1 VAKFSCSSIDGT
13 LCELDPLSYED
24 SKKLLCKRVLNENE
38 EMHSELEDVSRKI
51 LEKCGGIPLAII
63 TTASLLASRPN
74 KTKYEW
80 YTVYNSM
87 GSGLHKDKS
96 LENMR
101 GILYLSYSDLP
112 SYLKPCLLYL
122 SMFPEDYEILSGDLV
137 RLWIAEGF
145 IDEKQGSNLYDLGER
160 YFIELVNRSMI
171 HPLYNEDGSPR
182 ACRVHDMILDLIIS
196 LSSQENFV
204 TILEGPCHIS
214 SACNIRRLSLRGSK
228 SNSKEEQM
236 IFPATVNISHV
247 RSVVAFGDAVEW
259 VPPMSR
265 FPVLRVLAFRSQ
277 SRNNIHPKDLGSLQH
292 LRYLELGG
300 DLKTELLEGIGNLK
314 LLRTLDLW
322 GRFKGELP
330 ASISQLRQLENLL
343 TGTNEVK
350 FPDGTGNLI
359 SLHELSCLSLDESPN
374 TLAELGNLTK
384 LRVLTIGDL
393 NKRQSYGKTFLQ
405 ALSNL
410 VNLRRLV
417 FIGSGTCS
425 LDYMPDQWT
434 GPARLQ
440 SFHGNFVTFSQVP
453 WWFSS
458 LSELS
463 SLTMWVNLLRQED
476 LKLLGALP
484 VLRFLDLYGT
494 TTEEQLVVGADHP
507 FRSLAEFK
515 FTHYTRCWLEFARG
529 VMPKLQRLELVFEAR
544 RREGGGFDIGLE
556 NLASLTHVTV
566 KVGCYGARMKEVE
579 DVEYKVRDAL
589 DMHPNH
595 PTLKLSRRWEVR
607 MIKDEDKD
615 GHELLEEK

>member
-1 VAKFSCSSIDGT
+1 
-13 LCELDPLSYED
+13 
-24 SKKLLCKRVLNENE
+24 
-38 EMHSELEDVSRKI
+38 
-51 LEKCGGIPLAII
+51 
-63 TTASLLASRPN
+63 
-74 KTKYEW
+74 
-80 YTVYNSM
+80 
-87 GSGLHKDKS
+87 
-96 LENMR
+96 
-101 GILYLSYSDLP
+101 
-112 SYLKPCLLYL
+112 
-122 SMFPEDYEILSGDLV
+122 
-137 RLWIAEGF
+137 
-145 IDEKQGSNLYDLGER
+145 
-160 YFIELVNRSMI
+160 
-171 HPLYNEDGSPR
+171 
-182 ACRVHDMILDLIIS
+182 
-196 LSSQENFV
+196 
-204 TILEGPCHIS
+204 
-214 SACNIRRLSLRGSK
+214 
-228 SNSKEEQM
+228 
-236 IFPATVNISHV
+236 
-247 RSVVAFGDAVEW
+247 
-259 VPPMSR
+259 MSR
-265 FPVLRVLAFRSQ
+265 FPVLRVLAFKSH

-322 GRFKGELP
+322 GGFKGELP

-343 TGTNEVK
+343 TGSNRVK

-384 LRVLTIGDL
+384 LRVLAIDGLDK
-393 NKRQSYGKTFLQ
+393 NQSYVKTFLQ

-417 FIGSGTCS
+417 FIGDETCS

-440 SFHGNFVTFSQVP
+440 SFHGDFVTFSQVP

-463 SLTMWVNLLRQED
+463 SLSMRVNLLRQED

-484 VLRFLDLYGT
+484 VLRFLDLNVDPYGT

-529 VMPKLQRLELVFEAR
+529 VMPKLQRLELALEAR
-544 RREGGGFDIGLE
+544 RREGGGVDIGLE

-566 KVGCYGARMKEVE
+566 VVDCVGARMKEVE

-595 PTLKLSRRWEVR
+595 PTLELSRYCEGL

-615 GHELLEEK
+615 GHEVLEER